1 MCKNTEVDMYN
12 SLGDFIYWVFFTEGF
27 RTLDQVKRKNYID
40 TKTYV
45 CKVSVV
51 VQK

>member
-1 MCKNTEVDMYN
+1 MNN
-12 SLGDFIYWVFFTEGF
+12 SLGDFIYWVFFTEVF
-27 RTLDQVKRKNYID
+27 RALGHLKHKDYID